1 MCSLIAMQGEF
12 GLGNSTSRRVGT
24 CDRFL
29 FHEHKKISLEMTRIG
44 SYIVYESSL
53 TKVES
58 NLTDY
63 SEKPESF

>member
-12 GLGNSTSRRVGT
+12 GLGNLTSRRVGT

-29 FHEHKKISLEMTRIG
+29 FQMHKKISLEMPRIG

-53 TKVES
+53 
-58 NLTDY
+58 
-63 SEKPESF
+63 PEVDLNR

>member
-29 FHEHKKISLEMTRIG
+29 FHGHKKISLEMTRIG
-44 SYIVYESSL
+44 SYIV
-53 TKVES
+53 TKAAYLKS
-58 NLTDY
+58 I
-63 SEKPESF
+63 